1 MQARFEMP
9 FDMTA
14 NTLLDE
20 RIPLRISV
28 QTAKGPLIAPLWFE
42 WDGARFWCACQ
53 KDAAIVRALE
63 REQLCAFDLSTNEMP
78 YRGLRGRGH
87 AHCRPER
94 GVAVLERL
102 IDRYLPDRRSPACS
116 VAVVAQRE
124 RSRDRNHADVADDLG
139 LLGAYVRP
147 GLTTGRL
154 ARPEV
159 QRCDSGSPSEDGGV
173 SRR

>member
-1 MQARFEMP
+1 MRARTEALL
-9 FDMTA
+9 DMTA

-42 WDGARFWCACQ
+42 WDGARFWCASQ
-53 KDAAIVRALE
+53 KDAAIVRALQ
-63 REQLCAFDLSTNEMP
+63 RDQLCAFDLSTNEMP

-102 IDRYLPDRRSPACS
+102 IDRYLPDRRSTLAAWLLARS
-116 VAVVAQRE
+116 ANEVAIEITPTWQTTWDYSARM
-124 RSRDRNHADVADDLG
+124 ADLG
-139 LLGAYVRP
+139 
-147 GLTTGRL
+147 
-154 ARPEV
+154 
-159 QRCDSGSPSEDGGV
+159 
-173 SRR
+173 

>member
-1 MQARFEMP
+1 MQARFETP
-9 FDMTA
+9 LDMTT

-28 QTAKGPLIAPLWFE
+28 QTTKGPLIAPLWFE

-63 REQLCAFDLSTNEMP
+63 RDPLCAFDLSTNDMP

-102 IDRYLPDRRSPACS
+102 IDRYLPDRRTPLAAWLLSRS
-116 VAVVAQRE
+116 TNEVAIEITPTWQTTWDYSARM
-124 RSRDRNHADVADDLG
+124 SDLG
-139 LLGAYVRP
+139 
-147 GLTTGRL
+147 
-154 ARPEV
+154 
-159 QRCDSGSPSEDGGV
+159 
-173 SRR
+173 